1 MVQIPEYTRRDT
13 FEAVGRPSTNLQLP
27 DALASS
33 KGKNIFGLSINDLK
47 TVAKGAEEV
56 SKEMVDMKRSYDNA
70 KANEYIADY
79 MRGANAQI
87 QKYQSER
94 KGSLAKGLIEDF
106 EKWSENS
113 FNTATNVNQETQTA
127 LLENK
132 EQRDIA
138 RKKMDEINLNYFRSI
153 SAFQAKEIE
162 DYEQNKATAFIDA
175 QLNEVVSQNDPISI
189 QNSFLSIYKEAKNNL
204 YTGQSDKFISFK
216 LNPLK
221 SNALAQNV
229 VNTSITNP
237 DQAVFKMTN
246 PVFKDN
252 MDPKDYSEVKETV
265 LKSVKSFYSDKRAN
279 VIKYGVS
286 GDSDDSKG
294 SDLDNLLTSP
304 FFKGMDVEAF
314 KSEIQTEAEKKYKEK
329 AEKERNNSIDAQN
342 QIITNAYGR
351 EFTTDEIQVMLST
364 YGGAKSLDTINMIRQ
379 NEANEVFN
387 LEQGELPIEAT
398 HENALN
404 YVAINNRIKSG
415 QYKTI
420 GEIQDDL
427 FDLPPYMQYEILGNF
442 VDELN
447 YKKDAERLKKN
458 NGIDLDKELKS
469 QFSYLTEL
477 NADKNENA
485 FYNFRS
491 GVINS
496 VISEE
501 KTGKKIDIG
510 LIKKA
515 SSEYIS
521 SVYNSKDDAN
531 VIRKVEFDLA
541 SSMKETKGMTLTEIK
556 TKVHELL
563 NSSDLDDVLSEK
575 QQDNIEDLIING
587 AVDEATYMLKYY
599 RDLLRKMSSRERR
612 KALGKPQLSF
622 TEFALETA
630 GGTVPPRYIF
640 SEKQ

>member
-13 FEAVGRPSTNLQLP
+13 FEAVGRPSTNIQLP

-79 MRGANAQI
+79 MRGADAQI

-94 KGSLAKGLIEDF
+94 KGRLSDGLIEDF

-113 FNTATNVNQETQTA
+113 FNTATNINQETQTA

-138 RKKMDEINLNYFRSI
+138 RKKMDDINLNYFRSI
-153 SAFQAKEIE
+153 SAFQAKERE
-162 DYEQNKATAFIDA
+162 AYQQNQATAFIDS
-175 QLNEVVSQNDPISI
+175 QLNQVVSQNDPISI

-204 YTGQSDKFISFK
+204 YKGQSDEFVSFK
-216 LNPLK
+216 LKPLK

-237 DQAVFKMTN
+237 DEAVFKMTN

-265 LKSVKSFYSDKRAN
+265 LKSVKSFYSDK
-279 VIKYGVS
+279 ISDIIQYGVT
-286 GDSDDSKG
+286 DDFG
-294 SDLDNLLTSP
+294 LNNLLTSP

-364 YGGAKSLDTINMIRQ
+364 YGGAESLDTINMIRQ
-379 NEANEVFN
+379 NEANEIFN

-415 QYKTI
+415 QYRTI
-420 GEIQDDL
+420 GEMQEDL
-427 FDLPPYMQYEILGNF
+427 FDLPPYMQKEILGSF
-442 VDELN
+442 VDELKF
-447 YKKDAERLKKN
+447 KKDAEMLKKN
-458 NGIDLDKELKS
+458 NGIDIEKELKS
-469 QFSYLTEL
+469 RFSDLTEL
-477 NADKNENA
+477 NADKNKNA
-485 FYNFRS
+485 FYNFRN

-496 VISEE
+496 IISEE
-501 KTGKKIDIG
+501 KTGKKIDID

-515 SSEYIS
+515 SSEYVS
-521 SVYNSKDDAN
+521 SIYNSKDDAN
-531 VIRKVEFDLA
+531 VIRKIEFDLA
-541 SSMKETKGMTLTEIK
+541 SSMNETKGMTLIEIK

-563 NSSDLDDVLSEK
+563 NSTDLDDVLLKK
-575 QQDNIEDLIING
+575 QQENIEDLIVNG
-587 AVDEATYMLKYY
+587 AVEEATYMLNYY
-599 RDLLRKMSSRERR
+599 REQYMRR
-612 KALGKPQLSF
+612 GKQKQ
-622 TEFALETA
+622 
-630 GGTVPPRYIF
+630 RYINEDLSIRKLLEPNYNPF
-640 SEKQ
+640 EA